1 MSTPPSSPIDI
12 NALQGFIDNA
22 RLAGVEGAEIIVTA
36 WDETSY
42 SATNKTIEQNS
53 QRSGIS
59 VIGMVYLLDGRAG
72 AFKTKSTTKRA
83 LAKALATAI
92 ETAESAAASD
102 VGKFCLADKMDINE
116 RGMGVLDPRYKY
128 LDNETREELAEI
140 NTEAAERVGNIE
152 YLKTTYRD
160 RLTHRA
166 YLSTNGIKAVSSS
179 TLYNYDLTVKLLGN
193 PTTLSSSHTGRAF
206 AHIGT
211 IPFGNELTQRLNRIV
226 SRVSTIDALGHDRLT
241 RKRITVTPPLVL
253 TPIAMSWLIEAMAPV
268 FSAKLEESESFLSR
282 IKDGNLGNRTLHII
296 DDPGLHG
303 GVRTRAFDDRG
314 VPPTAIAMVLEGKA
328 NAMMHTPESARLADT
343 APTGHLISR
352 KLSPS
357 NLLLRAGNRSRTQML
372 SEVPNSLEIDH
383 FEGKLNLKTGKVKI
397 SGPALL
403 LSKGQKIGFVGTVTI
418 DLEIWTLFKAIK
430 EVASNQERHGA
441 VDSAT
446 VLLGE
451 IPYTL
456 IE

>member
-1 MSTPPSSPIDI
+1 MSSPHSSPIDI
-12 NALQGFIDNA
+12 SALQSFIDNA
-22 RLAGVEGAEIIVTA
+22 KQAGVEGAEIIVSA

-42 SATNKTIEQNS
+42 SATNKIIEQNS
-53 QRSGIS
+53 QRSGLS
-59 VIGMVYLLDGRAG
+59 AAGTVYLTDGRTG
-72 AFKTKSTTKRA
+72 AFKVKSTTKRA
-83 LAKALATAI
+83 LAKALASAI
-92 ETAESAAASD
+92 ELAKSTPVAD
-102 VGKFCLADKMDINE
+102 GGKFCLADKMDINE
-116 RGMGVLDPRYKY
+116 RGMGILDPRYKY
-128 LDNETREELAEI
+128 LDNEAREGLAEV
-140 NTEAAERVGNIE
+140 NTEAAQRVGNIE
-152 YLKTTYRD
+152 YLKSTYSD

-166 YLSTNGIKAVSSS
+166 YMSTNGIKTVSAS

-193 PTTLSSSHTGRAF
+193 PTTLSSCHVGRAF

-211 IPFGNELTQRLNRIV
+211 IPFGNEITQRLNRITN
-226 SRVSTIDALGHDRLT
+226 RVPLT
-241 RKRITVTPPLVL
+241 GDGPLPLVL
-253 TPIAMSWLIEAMAPV
+253 TPQAMSWLIEAMAPV
-268 FSAKLEESESFLSR
+268 FCANLDRNESFLSR
-282 IKDGNLGNRTLHII
+282 LNGDVLGNKTLHVI
-296 DDPGLHG
+296 DDPGLPG

-314 VPPTAIAMVLEGKA
+314 VPPTAIAIVLEGKA
-328 NAMMHTPESARLADT
+328 NAMMHTPESALAGDT
-343 APTGHLISR
+343 TPTGHLLNR

-403 LSKGQKIGFVGTVTI
+403 LSKGQRTGCVGTVSI
-418 DLEIWTLFKAIK
+418 ELEIWNLFGSIR

-446 VLLGE
+446 VLLGV

-456 IE
+456 SN

>member
-12 NALQGFIDNA
+12 YALQGFIDNA

-42 SATNKTIEQNS
+42 SATNKIIDQNM

-59 VIGMVYLLDGRAG
+59 VAGMVYLSDGRAG

-83 LAKALATAI
+83 LAKALTIAI
-92 ETAESAAASD
+92 EAADIAPASD
-102 VGKFCLADKMDINE
+102 TGKFCLADKMDISE
-116 RGMGVLDPRYKY
+116 RGMGVFDPRYKY
-128 LDNETREELAEI
+128 LDNETREELAEV
-140 NTEAAERVGNIE
+140 NTEAAQRVGDIE
-152 YLKTTYRD
+152 YLKSTYCD

-193 PTTLSSSHTGRAF
+193 PTTLSSSHIGRAF

-211 IPFGNELTQRLNRIV
+211 IPFGNELTQRLNRITT
-226 SRVSTIDALGHDRLT
+226 RVSGTGDDPL
-241 RKRITVTPPLVL
+241 PLVF
-253 TPIAMSWLIEAMAPV
+253 TPTAMAWLIEAMAPA
-268 FSAKLEESESFLSR
+268 FSAKLEHGESFLSR
-282 IKDGNLGNRTLHII
+282 LKDGSLGNRTLHII
-296 DDPGLHG
+296 DDPGLPG

-314 VPPTAIAMVLEGKA
+314 VPPTAIAIVLEGRA
-328 NAMMHTPESARLADT
+328 NAMMHTPESAREADT

-403 LSKGQKIGFVGTVTI
+403 LSKGQKIGCVGTVTI